1 MKYPS
6 IRGMINDSKT
16 ETKTDVIATK
26 LYSMVES
33 VVVDGEVYK
42 QEDFTLKEWIETF
55 DSFGSFNQARFVD
68 FIKNIPDVEYEFDIV
83 SVRNP
88 EVKHTIK
95 LKGLADFF

>member
-1 MKYPS
+1 
-6 IRGMINDSKT
+6 
-16 ETKTDVIATK
+16 
-26 LYSMVES
+26 MVES